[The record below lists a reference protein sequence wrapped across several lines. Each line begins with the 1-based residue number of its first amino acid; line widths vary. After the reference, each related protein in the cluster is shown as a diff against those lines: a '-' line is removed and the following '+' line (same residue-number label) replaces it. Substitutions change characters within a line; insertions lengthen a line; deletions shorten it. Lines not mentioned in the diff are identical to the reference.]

1 MNYPNFRTS
10 IPTEFLSSWY
20 YAVRWARLALEE
32 RIRTSKDYGLATD
45 YDELVLSRVESL
57 ESYLQATSDEY
68 MDWLAQ
74 PVSEMTET
82 ADV

>member
-1 MNYPNFRTS
+1 MNCPNFRTS
-10 IPTEFLSSWY
+10 IPTELLGSWY
-20 YAVRWARLALEE
+20 YAVRWSRLALEE

-45 YDELVLSRVESL
+45 YDDLMMSHVESL
-57 ESYLQATSDEY
+57 ESYLQATYDEY

-74 PVSEMTET
+74 PVSALTEI

>member
-10 IPTEFLSSWY
+10 IPTELLGNWY
-20 YAVRWARLALEE
+20 YAVRWSRLALQE
-32 RIRTSKDYGLATD
+32 RIRTSKDYGLSTS
-45 YDELVLSRVESL
+45 YDDLMMSHVESL
-57 ESYLQATSDEY
+57 ESYLRATYDEY

-74 PVSEMTET
+74 PVSALTET

>member
-10 IPTEFLSSWY
+10 LPTEFLSKWY
-20 YAVRWARLALEE
+20 YAVRWTRLVLQD
-32 RIRTSKDYGLATD
+32 RIDTGKEYGLSAT
-45 YDELVLSRVESL
+45 YDELMMSHVESL
-57 ESYLQATSDEY
+57 ESYLQATFDEY

-74 PVSEMTET
+74 PVSTLTET

>member
-1 MNYPNFRTS
+1 MNCPNFRTG

-20 YAVRWARLALEE
+20 YAVRWSRLALEE
-32 RIRTSKDYGLATD
+32 RIQTSKNYGLATD

-57 ESYLQATSDEY
+57 ESYLQATFDEY

-74 PVSEMTET
+74 PVAAVTET
-82 ADV
+82 VDV

>member
-1 MNYPNFRTS
+1 MNCPNFRTS
-10 IPTEFLSSWY
+10 IPTEFLGSWY
-20 YAVRWARLALEE
+20 YAVRWSRLALEE
-32 RIRTSKDYGLATD
+32 RIRTSKDYGLSTS
-45 YDELVLSRVESL
+45 YDDLVMSHVESL
-57 ESYLQATSDEY
+57 ESYLQATYDEY